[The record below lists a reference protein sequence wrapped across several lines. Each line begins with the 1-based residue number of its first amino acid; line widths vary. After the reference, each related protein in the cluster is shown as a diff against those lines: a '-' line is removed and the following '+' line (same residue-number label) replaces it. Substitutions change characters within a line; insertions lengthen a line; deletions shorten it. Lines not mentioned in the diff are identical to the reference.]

1 MGFFCPTHVTAGAI
15 PRMPCSAT
23 EMLVDVSEGFST
35 DLLRGSLSVCS
46 VSRRL
51 QYDFISA
58 CISVYIR
65 THNHNYDDTG
75 TPIIN
80 SHIEKKKLIESLK
93 HS

>member
-1 MGFFCPTHVTAGAI
+1 MSDTQLRRFLAPRLFLGFFRPTHVTAGAI
-15 PRMPCSAT
+15 PRMPCSTT

-58 CISVYIR
+58 CISVYI
-65 THNHNYDDTG
+65 
-75 TPIIN
+75 I
-80 SHIEKKKLIESLK
+80 
-93 HS
+93 